1 MTGGRKSRDKGNRA
15 ERAIVKSLINAEL
28 AAERIPLSGSA
39 GGSFVGDL
47 MVRIAD
53 RNFVVEVKARK
64 NGFRQL
70 YDWLDA
76 RDVLILRADRA
87 APLVVLRMDLA
98 VEIASAADKN
108 KIFAENAYR
117 AYPRLKGAIA
127 KQARA

>member
-108 KIFAENAYR
+108 KLRIERVIIRPGGDA
-117 AYPRLKGAIA
+117 
-127 KQARA
+127 